1 MLQPRK
7 LKYPKQFRGKR
18 RGKAYRGSTLSFGE
32 VGLKALTCGW
42 VTDKQIEAARKAI
55 THHTKRLGKVWIR
68 IFPDKPYTKKPAE
81 VRMGSGKG
89 DVEGYVAVV
98 RPGAIMF
105 EVGGVDPEIARSA
118 LRLASHKIGLRT
130 QIVGEED

>member
-1 MLQPRK
+1 MLQPK
-7 LKYPKQFRGKR
+7 QLKYPKQFRGKR
-18 RGKAYRGSTLSFGE
+18 RGKAVRGSALSFGD

-55 THHTKRLGKVWIR
+55 THHTKRQGKVWVR

-98 RPGAIMF
+98 KPGTMLF
-105 EVGGVDPEIARSA
+105 EVGGVPQVMALGA
-118 LRLASHKIGLRT
+118 LRLASHKIGVRT
-130 QIVGEED
+130 TIIEKEE

>member
-1 MLQPRK
+1 MLQPK
-7 LKYPKQFRGKR
+7 QLKHPKQFRGKR
-18 RGKAYRGSTLSFGE
+18 RGKAYRGNTLAFGE

-55 THHTKRLGKVWIR
+55 THHTKRLGKIWIR

-98 RPGAIMF
+98 RPGCIMF
-105 EVGGVDPEIARSA
+105 EVGGVNTDIARAA

-130 QIVGEED
+130 LIVGEER